1 VALVV
6 VIVVVVVVCSV
17 FFCLR
22 KKIVGVDAGGCEFF
36 LLDVIQL
43 VKSRVKGRRRG

>member
-1 VALVV
+1 
-6 VIVVVVVVCSV
+6 V
-17 FFCLR
+17 FFFVCG
-22 KKIVGVDAGGCEFF
+22 KKFVGVDAGGCEFF

>member
-1 VALVV
+1 ML
-6 VIVVVVVVCSV
+6 
-17 FFCLR
+17 
-22 KKIVGVDAGGCEFF
+22 VGVSSFCVF